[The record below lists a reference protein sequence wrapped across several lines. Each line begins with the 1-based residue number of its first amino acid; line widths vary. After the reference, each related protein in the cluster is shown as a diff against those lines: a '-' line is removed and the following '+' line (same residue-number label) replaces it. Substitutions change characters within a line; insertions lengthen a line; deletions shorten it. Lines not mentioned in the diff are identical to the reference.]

1 MVPLAFAQP
10 QTGFGVGVGLGVEV
24 GSGVG
29 VAVGSGV
36 GVVVG
41 SGVGV
46 AVGTVVVAEDTE
58 FSLPEVLLELPLGEL
73 SLLLA
78 GWGVGVFELPEAELP
93 PKLLASVI
101 SLE

>member
-58 FSLPEVLLELPLGEL
+58 FSFPEVLLELPAGEL

-93 PKLLASVI
+93 PEL
-101 SLE
+101 